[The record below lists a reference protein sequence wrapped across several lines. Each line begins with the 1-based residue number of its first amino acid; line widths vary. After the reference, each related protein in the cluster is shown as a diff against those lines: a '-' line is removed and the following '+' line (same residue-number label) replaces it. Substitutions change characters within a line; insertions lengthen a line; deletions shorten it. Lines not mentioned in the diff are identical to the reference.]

1 MEWQKNVQNDNN
13 IAEHSVSPALSN
25 NMLYLEF
32 DIIHLGYHLLASGS
46 EIFFFLIFKNSD
58 SAIVQKCN
66 SKSYLS
72 CKLTQKD
79 MYTKLA
85 MLLLTFLYW
94 LL

>member
-46 EIFFFLIFKNSD
+46 EIFFFLIFTNSD

-72 CKLTQKD
+72 RKPTQKD
-79 MYTKLA
+79 LYTKLA
-85 MLLLTFLYW
+85 MILLTFLYW

>member
-46 EIFFFLIFKNSD
+46 EIFFFKIFTNSD

-72 CKLTQKD
+72 RKPTQKD
-79 MYTKLA
+79 LYTKLA
-85 MLLLTFLYW
+85 MILLTFLYW